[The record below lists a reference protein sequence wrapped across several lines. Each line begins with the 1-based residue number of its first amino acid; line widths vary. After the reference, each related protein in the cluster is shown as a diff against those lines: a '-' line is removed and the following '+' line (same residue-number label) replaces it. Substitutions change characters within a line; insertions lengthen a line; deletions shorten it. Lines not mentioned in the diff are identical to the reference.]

1 MGKGLIGRF
10 TDRMTRSSD
19 ELENDELQADAARM
33 GATPICDL
41 PNRQQA
47 QICGV
52 VRSVTMRPRS
62 EVPALVVEVY
72 DGSRPLQ
79 LVWLGRREI
88 RGIQAGVQLKAEG
101 RVSYYRGT
109 PTIFNPMYQIVPKA
123 P

>member
-1 MGKGLIGRF
+1 MAKGLLSRF
-10 TDRMTRSSD
+10 ADRMTRTSD
-19 ELENDELQADAARM
+19 DIEKEELKADAARQ

-47 QICGV
+47 QVCGV

-62 EVPALVVEVY
+62 DVPALVVEVY

-109 PTIFNPMYQIVPKA
+109 ATIFNPTYQIVPK
-123 P
+123 PQ